1 MHADI
6 MHISLEEWLPEPVD
20 FVFIDG
26 MKIQYADYL
35 QLIRPYCR
43 VGAVIIGDDVR
54 AYADKMDP
62 LRDILDREQLPY
74 TITDLADGD
83 GVVRIIL

>member
-1 MHADI
+1 MQV
-6 MHISLEEWLPEPVD
+6 SFEERPSEPID

-26 MKIQYADYL
+26 MKMQYADYL

-43 VGAVIIGDDVR
+43 VGACIIFDDIR
-54 AYADKMDP
+54 AYADKMDT
-62 LRDILDREQLPY
+62 LRDLLKHENIAY

-83 GVVRIIL
+83 GVLKIIL